1 MGDILA
7 QYFSTCWTS
16 IQCSSKV
23 YVWPPVWVIL
33 LCSWERHLLTFS
45 VLGNN
50 LGMDW
55 YLIQVKGK
63 VCTQPIGAPS
73 HSLSPFQCSMKWVLL
88 LPPGWNAIPWQGYP
102 PAFHQASLTIPQ
114 YPFILLGWE
123 RHGESQL
130 FFPRAHWPDQVLY
143 PDLLIRSPVH
153 WVSGQCISQ
162 GWEVR
167 LLHALK
173 PRKAVAAWPTWLE
186 LRLYHFHF

>member
-50 LGMDW
+50 LGKDW

-102 PAFHQASLTIPQ
+102 PAFHQASLTIHQ

-130 FFPRAHWPDQVLY
+130 FFPRTQHIDLTRSCTQTSWPGAQCTEWQASA
-143 PDLLIRSPVH
+143 SPR
-153 WVSGQCISQ
+153 G
-162 GWEVR
+162 ER
-167 LLHALK
+167 
-173 PRKAVAAWPTWLE
+173 
-186 LRLYHFHF
+186 